1 MSSDK
6 LVNFDSTQQKAGDIY
21 QYIIALSDCFDMQS
35 GDSLYIERYGDV
47 SCIKKE
53 GSFQKEIKHH
63 FGDKNLSE
71 RDIDLWKTL
80 ANWYEA
86 YEKQKEFSELIFYTT
101 ADIQETSCFNDWNAK
116 TPQEKLDILK
126 EIGKERKIREEIFR
140 KQYDRIFSNQ
150 YEEIKLLNILERMKI
165 MYSQTKLLGVSLL
178 FDKHAQLHPIPK
190 CQRDRYIGTLLGQIL
205 LKIKDPPFQWNV
217 SFEEFEAMQQQFAP
231 AYMNEKS
238 VTLPDEYANKEI
250 SKETQDIY
258 EKKQFAKA
266 IRDINLPKKVF
277 EAISDYWR
285 TEMTVADYF
294 QNNPIYMKDYS
305 GYRNELKGKMENNKD
320 AHALDVSNERD
331 AVKMSQKEFLAA
343 MLWDPQDFGSIVQ
356 NRSFFQHGVM
366 HDIVEVGEFEWKIE
380 VESDEHK

>member
-21 QYIIALSDCFDMQS
+21 QYIIALSDCFDMQP

-86 YEKQKEFSELIFYTT
+86 YEKQKIFSELIFYTT
-101 ADIQETSCFNDWNAK
+101 ADIQETSCFNDWNAI

-126 EIGKERKIREEIFR
+126 EIGKVQKPREETFR
-140 KQYDRIFSNQ
+140 SQYDRIFKNQ
-150 YEEIKLLNILERMKI
+150 YDETILLNILERMKI

-190 CQRDRYIGTLLGQIL
+190 CQRDRYIGALLGQIL
-205 LKIKDPPFQWNV
+205 FKIKVPPFQWNV
-217 SFEEFEAMQQQFAP
+217 SFEEFETMQQQIAP

-238 VTLPDEYANKEI
+238 VALPDEYADKEI
-250 SKETQDIY
+250 SKETQCLYD
-258 EKKQFAKA
+258 KKQFAKA
-266 IRDINLPKKVF
+266 IRDIKLPKKVF
-277 EAISDYWR
+277 EAISDYWK
-285 TEMTVADYF
+285 TEMTIADYF
-294 QNNPIYMKDYS
+294 QNNPIYMKDYL
-305 GYRNELKGKMENNKD
+305 GYRNDLKGKMTDNKD
-320 AHALDVSNERD
+320 NYGLNVSSEKEAIN
-331 AVKMSQKEFLAA
+331 MSQNEYLTA

-356 NRSFFQHGVM
+356 NRRFFQHGVM